1 MPRTEILQIRNF
13 IHVTVILYFHLEIM
27 SKSVSLKILGLKLV
41 KLDCIIYN
49 LILIQLKKLEMSWM
63 LTHVKLGIKVEIK
76 NWLTVVVNK
85 SFIARCSKSSS
96 NVDKLFDSSSI
107 LIMFSFKSLLSSL
120 KHDPCGCSCGKQFHY
135 QLY

>member
-1 MPRTEILQIRNF
+1 MLRTEILQIRNF

-76 NWLTVVVNK
+76 N
-85 SFIARCSKSSS
+85 
-96 NVDKLFDSSSI
+96 
-107 LIMFSFKSLLSSL
+107 
-120 KHDPCGCSCGKQFHY
+120 
-135 QLY
+135 